1 MQRVL
6 KITWQRLLIED
17 RTCPRCNDTENE
29 LDKAVAILEEKL
41 APLGWKIVVEKKP
54 LTREQFD
61 KAPLSSNLILLNDR
75 PIEEYLAAH
84 TGQSPCCDVCGPA
97 QCRTIEVDELSYETV
112 PADLIVRAALT
123 AAGIV

>member
-17 RTCPRCNDTENE
+17 RTCPRCNDTERE
-29 LDKAVAILEEKL
+29 LDQAVAILEEKL
-41 APLGWKIVVEKKP
+41 APLGWEIVVEKKP
-54 LTREQFD
+54 LTKEQFD
-61 KAPLSSNLILLNDR
+61 KSPLSSNLILLNDR
-75 PIEEYLAAH
+75 PIEEYLAAN
-84 TGQSPCCDVCGPA
+84 TGKSPCCDVCGPA
-97 QCRTIEVDELSYETV
+97 QCRTIEVDEISYETL